1 MFEGDGLAPRADGHS
16 RLLFQPRVVG
26 FGRLRPCAVSS
37 PIAIGFDEPHQTAVE
52 VRTSVGRIFPAALRF
67 AANPPKLWW
76 EGFRPSPSRHPGY
89 GGPATRQ
96 LTALETGFFF
106 LGFCTGAAGAAS
118 RIFVSS
124 ASRSAR
130 KRAMLLR

>member
-1 MFEGDGLAPRADGHS
+1 HS

-37 PIAIGFDEPHQTAVE
+37 PIAIGFDEPHQTAIE
-52 VRTSVGRIFPAALRF
+52 VRTSVGRNFPAALRF

-89 GGPATRQ
+89 GGSGHTSADSLGDR
-96 LTALETGFFF
+96 LF
-106 LGFCTGAAGAAS
+106 LFGLLH
-118 RIFVSS
+118 
-124 ASRSAR
+124 RSGGRGLAHFR
-130 KRAMLLR
+130 LLGLSQRA